1 MRTAMRRAR
10 RATALTA
17 VLLVPI
23 AAVVVGLGA
32 SAASAETCTGDTP
45 TQLELLPLNAVAPIG
60 DTHTVTAK
68 ETCGKP
74 GSGDTLR
81 FTIRGTNPQDAEG
94 ITDADGVLTY
104 SYWDDNGA
112 GADEIRVC
120 TTGLTKNVCTT
131 STVVWQCGAGLFPN
145 GGSCSRI
152 PEIDLG
158 DLFADRFAD
167 FSPGLGSGFGGLPV
181 GALPTGFSPF
191 GGFGTTTGFADA
203 TGP

>member
-1 MRTAMRRAR
+1 MRTVFRRAR
-10 RATALTA
+10 RATALALVLVVPAAAIA
-17 VLLVPI
+17 VALSSS
-23 AAVVVGLGA
+23 G
-32 SAASAETCTGDTP
+32 ASAETCTGDTP
-45 TQLELLPLNAVAPIG
+45 TQLELRPLNAVAPLG

-74 GSGDTLR
+74 GGGDTLR

-131 STVVWQCGAGLFPN
+131 STVVWQCGPGLFPN
-145 GGSCSRI
+145 GNSCSRI

-167 FSPGLGSGFGGLPV
+167 FNPGGAAPFGGLPV

-191 GGFGTTTGFADA
+191 GGFETTGFADA